1 MLDFLSKLR
10 HKCFVA
16 GYRGAM
22 SKIISNR
29 KEGIQDESQLKLTGQ
44 VLMSNPDIHTLWNIR
59 KECVINKT
67 EAIDDDTE
75 KDGVWMKEVE
85 LTAQCL
91 MTNPKSYG
99 AWHHRHYSLDQ
110 MRWILRQFIVLF
122 YDSCVVPLLGNRN
135 LVCVTSS

>member
-1 MLDFLSKLR
+1 
-10 HKCFVA
+10 
-16 GYRGAM
+16 M

-59 KECVINKT
+59 KECVTNKT
-67 EAIDDDTE
+67 ETIDDDNE

-99 AWHHRHYSLDQ
+99 AWHHRHFSLDQ
-110 MRWILRQFIVLF
+110 MRWILRQFLF
-122 YDSCVVPLLGNRN
+122 YFIIHV
-135 LVCVTSS
+135 

>member
-1 MLDFLSKLR
+1 MCTFYYQNQDL
-10 HKCFVA
+10 CFIA
-16 GYRGAM
+16 AYRGAM

-44 VLMSNPDIHTLWNIR
+44 VLVSNPDIHTLWNIR
-59 KECVINKT
+59 KECVTNKT
-67 EAIDDDTE
+67 ETIDDNNE

-122 YDSCVVPLLGNRN
+122 EFRQRWINQFN
-135 LVCVTSS
+135 